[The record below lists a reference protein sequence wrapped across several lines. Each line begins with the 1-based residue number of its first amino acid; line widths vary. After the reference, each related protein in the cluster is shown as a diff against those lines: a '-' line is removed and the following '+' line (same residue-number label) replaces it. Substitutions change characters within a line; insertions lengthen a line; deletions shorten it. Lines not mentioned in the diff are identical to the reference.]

1 MKRVSEIIVALVLV
15 VILFIKADPFHWLM
29 PDAVQMIILGVLAAV
44 FALYAGLIFR
54 EKPADERE
62 SLHLY
67 KASRIAYLAGTITL
81 TAVIVVQD
89 ILHQLDVW
97 LVAVLGVMIVTK
109 LIVLLWAR
117 YKN

>member
-1 MKRVSEIIVALVLV
+1 MKKLSEIIVALVLV
-15 VILFIKADPFHWLM
+15 IILFVKADPFHWLM
-29 PDAVQMIILGVLAAV
+29 PDAVQMIVLCVLAAV

-67 KASRIAYLAGTITL
+67 KASRIAYLAGTIAL
-81 TAVIVVQD
+81 TVVIVVQD
-89 ILHQLDVW
+89 ILHQLDIW

-109 LIVLLWAR
+109 LVVLLYSR

>member
-1 MKRVSEIIVALVLV
+1 MKKLSEIIVALVLV

-29 PDAVQMIILGVLAAV
+29 PDALQMIILCVLAAV

-54 EKPADERE
+54 EKAADERE

-97 LVAVLGVMIVTK
+97 LVAVLGIMIVTK

>member
-1 MKRVSEIIVALVLV
+1 MKKLSEIVVALILVAVLFV
-15 VILFIKADPFHWLM
+15 KADPFHWLM
-29 PDAVQMIILGVLAAV
+29 PDAVQMVILGVLAAV

-67 KASRIAYLAGTITL
+67 KASRIAYLAGTIAL

-97 LVAVLGVMIVTK
+97 LIVVLGIMIVTK
-109 LIVLLWAR
+109 LIVLLYSR